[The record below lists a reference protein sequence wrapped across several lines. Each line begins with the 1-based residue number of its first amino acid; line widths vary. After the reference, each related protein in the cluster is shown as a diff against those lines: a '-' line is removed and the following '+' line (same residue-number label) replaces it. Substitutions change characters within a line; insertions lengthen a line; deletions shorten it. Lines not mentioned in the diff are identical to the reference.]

1 MLKKIVITIFIS
13 IFFSLN
19 VVLASPKEI
28 ICLLDT
34 SVSMKDNDP
43 NRLAPDCVSIIL
55 DIALSE
61 DEVGFVSYNDNV
73 QCVEPLGSDRNEILN
88 SINSV
93 TYEGYTNAGAGLE
106 KAISLFSNEEN
117 KERYVL
123 FITDGE
129 IMLPNDA
136 DTLNSISLYEKTL
149 QEAADKNI
157 KIITVAIGGK
167 QNAPDVN
174 VYGSSDKQKIYEA
187 NTANDL
193 LQVTRQILYDDL
205 GFQKISVG
213 TGTIKNNILDMD
225 LPINANLLGNV
236 KVLVTSDGLLNNV
249 AINYNA
255 KDGVLYKGKQYALLD
270 LINPQ
275 NNKLTL
281 NMDFNSSNHINV
293 DLLIE
298 MVANIKTNV
307 ELSSGKDIANV
318 KIIPVSKDDE
328 TLYLL
333 RDPYFENKNIR
344 IDIQGNSILSKVEN
358 GEICFTMP
366 ITEEQS
372 DNIEANVHYE
382 DLGINM
388 KAPKVLLQMPQRNN
402 YIFYIVSIIV
412 GIFFIVVILLWNKKS
427 RRPVDDIKTISPYEY
442 AGKLK
447 IYITKLKE
455 DIDIAPMEYN
465 IYRRFSREEISLAE
479 ILHQCGIELNFEGA
493 DKVIFSPG
501 AQKALIISN
510 KSNCTILK
518 NRELLL
524 KNYNALIYF
533 NERIFITFED
543 EFSEAILEYK
553 SVKPSERQ

>member
-149 QEAADKNI
+149 QEATNKNI

-174 VYGSSDKQKIYEA
+174 VYGSDKQKIYES

-193 LQVTRQILYDDL
+193 LQIIRQILYDDL
-205 GFQKISVG
+205 GFQKISVS
-213 TGTIKNNILDMD
+213 TGIIQNNSIDID
-225 LPINANLLGNV
+225 LPINANLLRNV
-236 KVLVTSDGLLNNV
+236 KVLITSNGLLNNV

-255 KDGVLYKGKQYALLD
+255 KDRILYKGKQYALLE

-275 NNKLTL
+275 NNKLAL
-281 NMDFNSSNHINV
+281 NMDFNSSNYINV

-298 MVANIKTNV
+298 MVANIKTNI
-307 ELSSGKDIANV
+307 ELSSKDTAAV

-366 ITEEQS
+366 ITEEQN

-465 IYRRFSREEISLAE
+465 LYRRFSREEISLAE
-479 ILHQCGIELNFEGA
+479 ILHQCGIELKLEGA
-493 DKVIFSPG
+493 DKIIFSPG
-501 AQKALIISN
+501 AQKALVLANNSD
-510 KSNCTILK
+510 CTILK
-518 NRELLL
+518 NRELLI
-524 KNYNALIYF
+524 KNYNTMIYY
-533 NERIFITFED
+533 NERFYITFED
-543 EFSEAILEYK
+543 EFSEAILEYR
-553 SVKPSERQ
+553 SIKPSERQ

>member
-129 IMLPNDA
+129 IMLPNDV
-136 DTLNSISLYEKTL
+136 DTLNSISLYEKAL
-149 QEAADKNI
+149 QEAADKDI

-174 VYGSSDKQKIYEA
+174 VYGSDRQKIYEA

-213 TGTIKNNILDMD
+213 TGAIQNNILNLD
-225 LPINANLLGNV
+225 LPINSNLLGDV

-255 KDGVLYKGKQYALLD
+255 KDGVLYKGKQYALLE

-275 NNKLTL
+275 NNKLAL
-281 NMDFNSSNHINV
+281 NMDFNSSNYINV

-298 MVANIKTNV
+298 MVANIKTNI
-307 ELSSGKDIANV
+307 ELSSKDTAAV

-366 ITEEQS
+366 ITEEQN

-465 IYRRFSREEISLAE
+465 LYRRFSREEISLAE
-479 ILHQCGIELNFEGA
+479 ILHQCGIELKLEGA
-493 DKVIFSPG
+493 DKIIFSPG

>member
-149 QEAADKNI
+149 QEATNKNI

-174 VYGSSDKQKIYEA
+174 VYGSDKQKIYES

-193 LQVTRQILYDDL
+193 LQIIRQILYDDL
-205 GFQKISVG
+205 GFQKISVS
-213 TGTIKNNILDMD
+213 TGIIQNNSIDID
-225 LPINANLLGNV
+225 LPINANLLRNV
-236 KVLVTSDGLLNNV
+236 KVLITSNGLLNNV

-255 KDGVLYKGKQYALLD
+255 KDRILYKGKQYALLE

-275 NNKLTL
+275 NNKLAL
-281 NMDFNSSNHINV
+281 NMDFNSSNYINV

-298 MVANIKTNV
+298 MVANIKTNI
-307 ELSSGKDIANV
+307 ELSSKDTAAV

-366 ITEEQS
+366 ITEEQN

-465 IYRRFSREEISLAE
+465 LYRRFSKEEISLAE

>member
-149 QEAADKNI
+149 QEATNKNI

-174 VYGSSDKQKIYEA
+174 VYGSDKQKIYES

-193 LQVTRQILYDDL
+193 LQIIRQILYDDL
-205 GFQKISVG
+205 GFQKISVN
-213 TGTIKNNILDMD
+213 TGIIQNNSIDID
-225 LPINANLLGNV
+225 LPINANLLRNV
-236 KVLVTSDGLLNNV
+236 KVLITSNGLLNNV

-255 KDGVLYKGKQYALLD
+255 KDRILYKGKQYALLE

-275 NNKLTL
+275 NNKLAL
-281 NMDFNSSNHINV
+281 NMDFNSSNYINV

-298 MVANIKTNV
+298 MVANIKTNI
-307 ELSSGKDIANV
+307 ELSSKDTAAV

-366 ITEEQS
+366 ITEEQN

-465 IYRRFSREEISLAE
+465 LYRRFSREEISLAE
-479 ILHQCGIELNFEGA
+479 ILHQCGIELKLEGA
-493 DKVIFSPG
+493 DKIIFSPG
-501 AQKALIISN
+501 AQKALVLANNSD
-510 KSNCTILK
+510 CTILK
-518 NRELLL
+518 NRELLI
-524 KNYNALIYF
+524 KNYNTMIYY
-533 NERIFITFED
+533 NERFYITFED
-543 EFSEAILEYK
+543 EFSEAILEYR
-553 SVKPSERQ
+553 SIKPSERQ

>member
-1 MLKKIVITIFIS
+1 MLRKIAIIIFIS
-13 IFFSLN
+13 FLFTLN
-19 VVLASPKEI
+19 IVFASSREI

-34 SVSMKDNDP
+34 SVSMNDNDF
-43 NRLAPDCVSIIL
+43 NKLAPDSINL
-55 DIALSE
+55 VLNVASNE
-61 DEVGFVSYNDNV
+61 DKVGFVSYNDIV
-73 QCVEPLGSDRNEILN
+73 QCVEPLESDRSKILN
-88 SINSV
+88 SINNV

-106 KAISLFSNEEN
+106 KAISLFSDEEN
-117 KERYVL
+117 KKKYVIL
-123 FITDGE
+123 ITDGE
-129 IMLPNDA
+129 IMLPNDV
-136 DTLNSISLYEKTL
+136 DTLNSISLYEKAL

-174 VYGSSDKQKIYEA
+174 VYGSDKQKIYES

-193 LQVTRQILYDDL
+193 LQIIRQILYDDL
-205 GFQKISVG
+205 GFQKISVS
-213 TGTIKNNILDMD
+213 TGIIQNNSIDID
-225 LPINANLLGNV
+225 LPINANLLRNV
-236 KVLVTSDGLLNNV
+236 KVLITSNGLLNNV

-255 KDGVLYKGKQYALLD
+255 KDRILYKGKQYALLE

-275 NNKLTL
+275 NNKLAL
-281 NMDFNSSNHINV
+281 NMDFNSSNYINV

-298 MVANIKTNV
+298 MVANIKTNI
-307 ELSSGKDIANV
+307 ELSSKDTAAV

-366 ITEEQS
+366 ITEEQN

-465 IYRRFSREEISLAE
+465 LYRRFSREEISLAE
-479 ILHQCGIELNFEGA
+479 ILHQCGIELKLEGA
-493 DKVIFSPG
+493 DKIIFSPG
-501 AQKALIISN
+501 AQKALVLANNSD
-510 KSNCTILK
+510 CTILK
-518 NRELLL
+518 NRELLI
-524 KNYNALIYF
+524 KNYNTMIYY
-533 NERIFITFED
+533 NERFYITFED
-543 EFSEAILEYK
+543 EFSEAILEYR
-553 SVKPSERQ
+553 SIKPSERQ

>member
-73 QCVEPLGSDRNEILN
+73 QYVEPLGSDRNEILN

-149 QEAADKNI
+149 QEATNKNI

-174 VYGSSDKQKIYEA
+174 VYGSDKQKIYES

-193 LQVTRQILYDDL
+193 LQIIRQILYDDL
-205 GFQKISVG
+205 GFQKISVS
-213 TGTIKNNILDMD
+213 TGIIQNNSIDID
-225 LPINANLLGNV
+225 LPINANLLRNV
-236 KVLVTSDGLLNNV
+236 KVLITSNGLLNNV

-255 KDGVLYKGKQYALLD
+255 KDRILYKGKQYALLE

-275 NNKLTL
+275 NNKLAL
-281 NMDFNSSNHINV
+281 NMDFNSSNYINV

-298 MVANIKTNV
+298 MVANIKTNI
-307 ELSSGKDIANV
+307 ELSSKDTAAV

-366 ITEEQS
+366 ITEEQN

-465 IYRRFSREEISLAE
+465 LYRRFSREEISLAE
-479 ILHQCGIELNFEGA
+479 ILHQCGIELKLEGA
-493 DKVIFSPG
+493 DKIIFSPG
-501 AQKALIISN
+501 AQKALVLANNSD
-510 KSNCTILK
+510 CTILK
-518 NRELLL
+518 NRELLI
-524 KNYNALIYF
+524 KNYNTMIYY
-533 NERIFITFED
+533 NERFYITFED
-543 EFSEAILEYK
+543 EFSEAILEYR
-553 SVKPSERQ
+553 SIKPSERQ

>member
-1 MLKKIVITIFIS
+1 MLRKIAIIIFIS
-13 IFFSLN
+13 FLFTLN
-19 VVLASPKEI
+19 IVFASSREI

-34 SVSMKDNDP
+34 SVSMNDNDF
-43 NRLAPDCVSIIL
+43 NKLAPDSINL
-55 DIALSE
+55 VLNVASNE
-61 DEVGFVSYNDNV
+61 DKVGFVSYNDIV
-73 QCVEPLGSDRNEILN
+73 QCVEPLESDRSKILN
-88 SINSV
+88 SINNV

-106 KAISLFSNEEN
+106 KAISLFSDEEN
-117 KERYVL
+117 KKKYVIL
-123 FITDGE
+123 ITDGE
-129 IMLPNDA
+129 IMLPNDV
-136 DTLNSISLYEKTL
+136 DTLNSISLYEKAL

-174 VYGSSDKQKIYEA
+174 VYGSDKQKIYEA

-205 GFQKISVG
+205 DFQKISVG
-213 TGTIKNNILDMD
+213 TGTIQNNILDVD
-225 LPINANLLGNV
+225 LPINSNLLGNV
-236 KVLVTSDGLLNNV
+236 KVLITSDGLLNNV

-255 KDGVLYKGKQYALLD
+255 KDRILYKGKQYALLE

-275 NNKLTL
+275 NNKLAL
-281 NMDFNSSNHINV
+281 NMDFNSSNYINV

-298 MVANIKTNV
+298 MVANIKTNI
-307 ELSSGKDIANV
+307 ELSSKDTAAV

-366 ITEEQS
+366 ITEEQN

-465 IYRRFSREEISLAE
+465 LYRRFSREEISLAE
-479 ILHQCGIELNFEGA
+479 ILHQCGIELKLEGA
-493 DKVIFSPG
+493 DKIIFSPG
-501 AQKALIISN
+501 AQKALVLANNSD
-510 KSNCTILK
+510 CTILK
-518 NRELLL
+518 NRELLI
-524 KNYNALIYF
+524 KNYNTMIYY
-533 NERIFITFED
+533 NERFYITFED
-543 EFSEAILEYK
+543 EFSEAILEYR
-553 SVKPSERQ
+553 SIKPSERQ

>member
-149 QEAADKNI
+149 QEATNKNI

-174 VYGSSDKQKIYEA
+174 VYGSDKQKIYES

-193 LQVTRQILYDDL
+193 LQIIRQILYDDL
-205 GFQKISVG
+205 GFQKISVS
-213 TGTIKNNILDMD
+213 TGIIQNNSIDID
-225 LPINANLLGNV
+225 LPINANLLRNV
-236 KVLVTSDGLLNNV
+236 KVLITSNGLLNNV

-255 KDGVLYKGKQYALLD
+255 KDRILYKGKQYALLE

-275 NNKLTL
+275 NNKLAL
-281 NMDFNSSNHINV
+281 NMDFNSSNYINV

-298 MVANIKTNV
+298 MVANIKTNI
-307 ELSSGKDIANV
+307 ELSSKDTAAV

-366 ITEEQS
+366 VTEEQN

-465 IYRRFSREEISLAE
+465 LYRRFSREEISLAE
-479 ILHQCGIELNFEGA
+479 ILHQCGIELKLEGA
-493 DKVIFSPG
+493 DKIIFSPG
-501 AQKALIISN
+501 AQKALVLANNSD
-510 KSNCTILK
+510 CTILK
-518 NRELLL
+518 NRELLI
-524 KNYNALIYF
+524 KNYNTMIYY
-533 NERIFITFED
+533 NERFYITFED
-543 EFSEAILEYK
+543 EFSEAILEYR
-553 SVKPSERQ
+553 SIKPSERQ

>member
-447 IYITKLKE
+447 IYVTKLKE

-465 IYRRFSREEISLAE
+465 LYRRFSKEEISLAE

>member
-129 IMLPNDA
+129 IMLPNDV

-149 QEAADKNI
+149 QEATNKNI

-174 VYGSSDKQKIYEA
+174 VYGSDKQKIYEA

-205 GFQKISVG
+205 DFQKISVG
-213 TGTIKNNILDMD
+213 TGTIQNNILDVD
-225 LPINANLLGNV
+225 LPINSNLLGNV
-236 KVLVTSDGLLNNV
+236 KVLITSDGLLNNV

-255 KDGVLYKGKQYALLD
+255 KDGVLYKGRQYALLD

-293 DLLIE
+293 DLLVE

-307 ELSSGKDIANV
+307 ELLSGKDIAV
-318 KIIPVSKDDE
+318 KIIPVSKEDE
-328 TLYLL
+328 TVYLL
-333 RDPYFENKNIR
+333 KDPYFENKNVR
-344 IDIQGNSILSKVEN
+344 IDIQGNSILGKVEN

-366 ITEEQS
+366 ITEEQN

-465 IYRRFSREEISLAE
+465 LYRRFSREEISLAE
-479 ILHQCGIELNFEGA
+479 ILHQCGIELKLEGA
-493 DKVIFSPG
+493 DKIIFSPG
-501 AQKALIISN
+501 AQKALVLANNSD
-510 KSNCTILK
+510 CTILK
-518 NRELLL
+518 NRELLI
-524 KNYNALIYF
+524 KNYNTMIYY
-533 NERIFITFED
+533 NERFYITFED
-543 EFSEAILEYK
+543 EFSEAILEYR
-553 SVKPSERQ
+553 SIKPSERQ

>member
-43 NRLAPDCVSIIL
+43 KRLAPDCVSIIL

-149 QEAADKNI
+149 QEATNKNI

-174 VYGSSDKQKIYEA
+174 VYGSDKQKIYES

-193 LQVTRQILYDDL
+193 LQIIRQILYDDL
-205 GFQKISVG
+205 GFQKISVS
-213 TGTIKNNILDMD
+213 TGIIQNNSIDID
-225 LPINANLLGNV
+225 LPINANLLRNV
-236 KVLVTSDGLLNNV
+236 KVLITSNGLLNNV

-255 KDGVLYKGKQYALLD
+255 KDRILYKGKQYALLE

-275 NNKLTL
+275 NNKLAL
-281 NMDFNSSNHINV
+281 NMDFNSSNYINV

-298 MVANIKTNV
+298 MVANIKTNI
-307 ELSSGKDIANV
+307 ELSSKDTAAV

-366 ITEEQS
+366 ITEEQN

-465 IYRRFSREEISLAE
+465 LYRRFSREEISLAE
-479 ILHQCGIELNFEGA
+479 ILHQCGIELKLEGA
-493 DKVIFSPG
+493 DKIIFSPG
-501 AQKALIISN
+501 AQKALVLANNSD
-510 KSNCTILK
+510 CTILK
-518 NRELLL
+518 NRELLI
-524 KNYNALIYF
+524 KNYNTMIYY
-533 NERIFITFED
+533 NERFYITFED
-543 EFSEAILEYK
+543 EFSEAILEYR
-553 SVKPSERQ
+553 SIKPSERQ

>member
-1 MLKKIVITIFIS
+1 MLYEIFITIFIS

-149 QEAADKNI
+149 QEATNKNI

-174 VYGSSDKQKIYEA
+174 VYGSDKQKIYES

-193 LQVTRQILYDDL
+193 LQIIRQILYDDL
-205 GFQKISVG
+205 GFQKISVS
-213 TGTIKNNILDMD
+213 TGIIQNNSIDID
-225 LPINANLLGNV
+225 LPINANLLRNV
-236 KVLVTSDGLLNNV
+236 KVLITSNGLLNNV

-255 KDGVLYKGKQYALLD
+255 KDRILYKGKQYALLE

-275 NNKLTL
+275 NNKLAL
-281 NMDFNSSNHINV
+281 NMDFNSSNYINV

-298 MVANIKTNV
+298 MVANIKTNI
-307 ELSSGKDIANV
+307 ELSSKDTAAV

-366 ITEEQS
+366 ITEEQN

-465 IYRRFSREEISLAE
+465 LYRRFSREEISLAE
-479 ILHQCGIELNFEGA
+479 ILHQCGIELKLEGA
-493 DKVIFSPG
+493 DKIIFSPG
-501 AQKALIISN
+501 AQKALVLANNSD
-510 KSNCTILK
+510 CTILK
-518 NRELLL
+518 NRELLI
-524 KNYNALIYF
+524 KNYNTMIYY
-533 NERIFITFED
+533 NERFYITFED
-543 EFSEAILEYK
+543 EFSEAILEYR
-553 SVKPSERQ
+553 SIKPSERQ

>member
-149 QEAADKNI
+149 QEATNKNI

-174 VYGSSDKQKIYEA
+174 VYGSDKQKIYES

-193 LQVTRQILYDDL
+193 LQIIRQILYDDL
-205 GFQKISVG
+205 GFQKISVS
-213 TGTIKNNILDMD
+213 TGIIQNNSIDID
-225 LPINANLLGNV
+225 LPINANLLRNV
-236 KVLVTSDGLLNNV
+236 KVLITSNGLLNNV

-255 KDGVLYKGKQYALLD
+255 KDRILYKGKQYALLE

-275 NNKLTL
+275 NNKLAL
-281 NMDFNSSNHINV
+281 NMDFNSSNYINV

-298 MVANIKTNV
+298 MVANIKTNI
-307 ELSSGKDIANV
+307 ELSSKDTAAV

-366 ITEEQS
+366 ITEEQN

-402 YIFYIVSIIV
+402 YIFYTVSIIV

-465 IYRRFSREEISLAE
+465 LYRRFSREEISLAE
-479 ILHQCGIELNFEGA
+479 ILHQCGIELKLEGA
-493 DKVIFSPG
+493 DKIIFSPG
-501 AQKALIISN
+501 AQKALVLANNSD
-510 KSNCTILK
+510 CTILK
-518 NRELLL
+518 NRELLI
-524 KNYNALIYF
+524 KNYNTMIYY
-533 NERIFITFED
+533 NERFYITFED
-543 EFSEAILEYK
+543 EFSEAILEYR
-553 SVKPSERQ
+553 SIKPSERQ

>member
-149 QEAADKNI
+149 QEATNKNI

-167 QNAPDVN
+167 QNALDVN
-174 VYGSSDKQKIYEA
+174 VYGSDKQKIYES

-193 LQVTRQILYDDL
+193 LQIIRQILYDDL
-205 GFQKISVG
+205 GFQKISVS
-213 TGTIKNNILDMD
+213 TGIIQNNSIDID
-225 LPINANLLGNV
+225 LPINANLLRNV
-236 KVLVTSDGLLNNV
+236 KVLITSNGLLNNV

-255 KDGVLYKGKQYALLD
+255 KDRILYKGKQYALLE

-275 NNKLTL
+275 NNKLAL
-281 NMDFNSSNHINV
+281 NMDFNSSNYINV

-298 MVANIKTNV
+298 MVANIKTNI
-307 ELSSGKDIANV
+307 ELSSKDTAAV

-366 ITEEQS
+366 ITEEQN

-465 IYRRFSREEISLAE
+465 LYRRFSREEISLAE
-479 ILHQCGIELNFEGA
+479 ILHQCGIELKLEGA
-493 DKVIFSPG
+493 DKIIFSPG
-501 AQKALIISN
+501 AQKALVLANNSD
-510 KSNCTILK
+510 CTILK
-518 NRELLL
+518 NRELLI
-524 KNYNALIYF
+524 KNYNTMIYY
-533 NERIFITFED
+533 NERFYITFED
-543 EFSEAILEYK
+543 EFSEAILEYR
-553 SVKPSERQ
+553 SIKPSERQ

>member
-149 QEAADKNI
+149 QEATNKNI

-174 VYGSSDKQKIYEA
+174 VYGSDKQKIYES

-193 LQVTRQILYDDL
+193 LQIIRQILYDDL
-205 GFQKISVG
+205 GFQKISVS
-213 TGTIKNNILDMD
+213 TGIIQNNSIDID
-225 LPINANLLGNV
+225 LPINANLLRNV
-236 KVLVTSDGLLNNV
+236 KVLITSNGLLNNV

-255 KDGVLYKGKQYALLD
+255 KDRILYKGKQYALLE

-275 NNKLTL
+275 NNKLAL
-281 NMDFNSSNHINV
+281 NMDFNSSNYINV

-298 MVANIKTNV
+298 MVANIKTNI
-307 ELSSGKDIANV
+307 ELSSKDTAAV

-366 ITEEQS
+366 ITEEQN

-388 KAPKVLLQMPQRNN
+388 KAPKVLLQMLQRNN

-465 IYRRFSREEISLAE
+465 LYRRFSREEISLAE
-479 ILHQCGIELNFEGA
+479 ILHQCGIELKLEGA
-493 DKVIFSPG
+493 DKIIFSPG
-501 AQKALIISN
+501 AQKALVLANNSD
-510 KSNCTILK
+510 CTILK
-518 NRELLL
+518 NRELLI
-524 KNYNALIYF
+524 KNYNTMIYY
-533 NERIFITFED
+533 NERFYITFED
-543 EFSEAILEYK
+543 EFSEAILEYR
-553 SVKPSERQ
+553 SIKPSERQ

>member
-1 MLKKIVITIFIS
+1 MLRKIAIIIFIS
-13 IFFSLN
+13 FLFSLN
-19 VVLASPKEI
+19 IVFASSREI

-34 SVSMKDNDP
+34 SVSMNDNDF
-43 NRLAPDCVSIIL
+43 NKLAPDSINLIL
-55 DIALSE
+55 DAASNE
-61 DEVGFVSYNDNV
+61 DKVGFVSYNDIV
-73 QCVEPLGSDRNEILN
+73 QCVEPLESDRSKILN
-88 SINSV
+88 SINNV

-106 KAISLFSNEEN
+106 KAISLFSDEEN
-117 KERYVL
+117 KKRYVIL
-123 FITDGE
+123 ITDGE
-129 IMLPNDA
+129 IMLPNDV
-136 DTLNSISLYEKTL
+136 DTLNSISLYEKAL
-149 QEAADKNI
+149 QEAADKDI

-174 VYGSSDKQKIYEA
+174 VYGSDRQKIYEA

-205 GFQKISVG
+205 GFQKISVS
-213 TGTIKNNILDMD
+213 TGIIQNNSIDID
-225 LPINANLLGNV
+225 LPINANLLRNV
-236 KVLVTSDGLLNNV
+236 KVLITSNGLLNNV

-255 KDGVLYKGKQYALLD
+255 KDRILYKGKQYALLE

-275 NNKLTL
+275 NNKLAL
-281 NMDFNSSNHINV
+281 NMDFNSSNYINV

-298 MVANIKTNV
+298 MVANIKTNI
-307 ELSSGKDIANV
+307 ELSSKDTAAV

-366 ITEEQS
+366 ITEEQN

-465 IYRRFSREEISLAE
+465 LYRRFSREEISLAE
-479 ILHQCGIELNFEGA
+479 ILHQCGIELKLEGA
-493 DKVIFSPG
+493 DKIIFSPG
-501 AQKALIISN
+501 AQKALVLANNSD
-510 KSNCTILK
+510 CTILK
-518 NRELLL
+518 NRELLI
-524 KNYNALIYF
+524 KNYNTMIYY
-533 NERIFITFED
+533 NERFYITFED
-543 EFSEAILEYK
+543 EFSEAILEYR
-553 SVKPSERQ
+553 SIKPSERQ

>member
-1 MLKKIVITIFIS
+1 MLRKIAIIIFIS
-13 IFFSLN
+13 FLFTLN
-19 VVLASPKEI
+19 IVFASSREI
-28 ICLLDT
+28 ICLLDS
-34 SVSMKDNDP
+34 SVSMNDNDF
-43 NRLAPDCVSIIL
+43 NKLAPDSINLIL
-55 DIALSE
+55 NTASNE
-61 DEVGFVSYNDNV
+61 DKVGFVSYNDIV
-73 QCVEPLGSDRNEILN
+73 QCVEPLESNRSKILN
-88 SINSV
+88 SINNV

-106 KAISLFSNEEN
+106 KAISLFSDEEN
-117 KERYVL
+117 KKRYVIL
-123 FITDGE
+123 ITDGE
-129 IMLPNDA
+129 IMLPDDV
-136 DTLNSISLYEKTL
+136 DTLNSISLYEKAL

-174 VYGSSDKQKIYEA
+174 VYGSDRQKIYEA

-213 TGTIKNNILDMD
+213 TGAIQNNILNLD
-225 LPINANLLGNV
+225 LPINSNLLGDV

-307 ELSSGKDIANV
+307 ELSSGKDIAV
-318 KIIPVSKDDE
+318 KIIPVSKEDE
-328 TLYLL
+328 TVYLL
-333 RDPYFENKNIR
+333 KDPYFENKNVR
-344 IDIQGNSILSKVEN
+344 IDIQGNSILGKVEN

-366 ITEEQS
+366 ITEEQN
-372 DNIEANVHYE
+372 DNIEASVHYE

-388 KAPKVLLQMPQRNN
+388 KAPTKVLLQIPQRNN
-402 YIFYIVSIIV
+402 YIIYIVGV
-412 GIFFIVVILLWNKKS
+412 IVVIVIIVAILLWKKQNKQ
-427 RRPVDDIKTISPYEY
+427 PVVVKTISPYEY

-447 IYITKLKE
+447 IYVTKLKE

-465 IYRRFSREEISLAE
+465 LYRRFSKEEISLAE

>member
-149 QEAADKNI
+149 QEATNKNI

-174 VYGSSDKQKIYEA
+174 VYGSDKQKIYES

-193 LQVTRQILYDDL
+193 LQIIRQILYDDL
-205 GFQKISVG
+205 GFQKISVS
-213 TGTIKNNILDMD
+213 TGIIQNNSIDID
-225 LPINANLLGNV
+225 LPINANLLRNV
-236 KVLVTSDGLLNNV
+236 KVLITSNGLLNNV

-255 KDGVLYKGKQYALLD
+255 KDRILYKGKQYALLE

-275 NNKLTL
+275 NNKLAL
-281 NMDFNSSNHINV
+281 NMDFNSSNYINV

-298 MVANIKTNV
+298 MVANIKTNI
-307 ELSSGKDIANV
+307 ELSSKDTAAV

-366 ITEEQS
+366 ITEEQN

-465 IYRRFSREEISLAE
+465 LYRRFSREEISLAE
-479 ILHQCGIELNFEGA
+479 ILHQCGIELKLEGA
-493 DKVIFSPG
+493 DKIIFSPG

>member
-149 QEAADKNI
+149 QEATNKNI

-465 IYRRFSREEISLAE
+465 LYRRFSREEISLAE
-479 ILHQCGIELNFEGA
+479 ILHQCGIELKLEGA
-493 DKVIFSPG
+493 DKIIFSPG
-501 AQKALIISN
+501 AQKALVLANNSD
-510 KSNCTILK
+510 CTILK
-518 NRELLL
+518 NRELLI
-524 KNYNALIYF
+524 KNYNTMIYY
-533 NERIFITFED
+533 NERFYITFED
-543 EFSEAILEYK
+543 EFSEAILEYR
-553 SVKPSERQ
+553 SIKPSERQ

>member
-1 MLKKIVITIFIS
+1 MLRKIAIIIFIS
-13 IFFSLN
+13 FLFTLN
-19 VVLASPKEI
+19 IVFASSREI
-28 ICLLDT
+28 ICLLDS
-34 SVSMKDNDP
+34 SVSMNDNDF
-43 NRLAPDCVSIIL
+43 NKLAPDSINLIL
-55 DIALSE
+55 NTASNE
-61 DEVGFVSYNDNV
+61 DKVGFVSYNDIV
-73 QCVEPLGSDRNEILN
+73 QCVEPLESNRNEILN

-149 QEAADKNI
+149 QEATNKNI

-174 VYGSSDKQKIYEA
+174 VYGSDKQKIYES

-193 LQVTRQILYDDL
+193 LQIIRQILYDDL
-205 GFQKISVG
+205 GFQKISVS
-213 TGTIKNNILDMD
+213 TGIIQNNSIDID
-225 LPINANLLGNV
+225 LPINANLLRNV
-236 KVLVTSDGLLNNV
+236 KVLITSNGLLNNV

-255 KDGVLYKGKQYALLD
+255 KDRILYKGKQYALLE

-275 NNKLTL
+275 NNKLAL
-281 NMDFNSSNHINV
+281 NMDFNSSNYINV

-298 MVANIKTNV
+298 MVANIKTNI
-307 ELSSGKDIANV
+307 ELSSKDTAAV

-366 ITEEQS
+366 ITEEQN

-465 IYRRFSREEISLAE
+465 LYRRFSREEISLAE
-479 ILHQCGIELNFEGA
+479 ILHQCGIELKLEGA
-493 DKVIFSPG
+493 DKIIFSPG
-501 AQKALIISN
+501 AQKALVLANNSD
-510 KSNCTILK
+510 CTILK
-518 NRELLL
+518 NRELLI
-524 KNYNALIYF
+524 KNYNTMIYY
-533 NERIFITFED
+533 NERFYITFED
-543 EFSEAILEYK
+543 EFSEAILEYR
-553 SVKPSERQ
+553 SIKPSERQ

>member
-1 MLKKIVITIFIS
+1 MLRKIAIIIFIS
-13 IFFSLN
+13 FLFTLN
-19 VVLASPKEI
+19 IVFASSREI

-34 SVSMKDNDP
+34 SVSMNDNDF
-43 NRLAPDCVSIIL
+43 NKLAPDSINL
-55 DIALSE
+55 VLNVASNE
-61 DEVGFVSYNDNV
+61 DKVGFVSYNDIV
-73 QCVEPLGSDRNEILN
+73 QCVEPLESDRSKILN
-88 SINSV
+88 SINNV

-106 KAISLFSNEEN
+106 KAISLFSDEEN
-117 KERYVL
+117 KKKYVIL
-123 FITDGE
+123 ITDGE
-129 IMLPNDA
+129 IMLPNDV
-136 DTLNSISLYEKTL
+136 DTLNSISLYEKAL

-174 VYGSSDKQKIYEA
+174 VYGSDKQKIYEA

-205 GFQKISVG
+205 DFQKISVG
-213 TGTIKNNILDMD
+213 TGTIQNNILDVD
-225 LPINANLLGNV
+225 LPINSNLLGNV
-236 KVLVTSDGLLNNV
+236 KVLITSDGLLNNV

-255 KDGVLYKGKQYALLD
+255 KDGVLYKGRQYALLD

-293 DLLIE
+293 DLLVE

-307 ELSSGKDIANV
+307 ELLSGKDIAV
-318 KIIPVSKDDE
+318 KIIPVSKEDE

-333 RDPYFENKNIR
+333 KDPYFENKNVR
-344 IDIQGNSILSKVEN
+344 IDIQGNSILGKVEN

-366 ITEEQS
+366 ITEEQN

-388 KAPKVLLQMPQRNN
+388 KAPKVLLQIPQRNN
-402 YIFYIVSIIV
+402 YIIYIVGVIV
-412 GIFFIVVILLWNKKS
+412 GIVIIVVILLWKKQNKQ
-427 RRPVDDIKTISPYEY
+427 PVVVKTISPYEY

-447 IYITKLKE
+447 IYVTKLKE

-465 IYRRFSREEISLAE
+465 LYRRFSREEISLAE
-479 ILHQCGIELNFEGA
+479 ILHQCGIELKLEGA
-493 DKVIFSPG
+493 DKIIFSPG
-501 AQKALIISN
+501 AQKALVLANNSD
-510 KSNCTILK
+510 CTILK
-518 NRELLL
+518 NRELLI
-524 KNYNALIYF
+524 KNYNTMIYY
-533 NERIFITFED
+533 NERFYITFED
-543 EFSEAILEYK
+543 EFSEAILEYR
-553 SVKPSERQ
+553 SIKPSERQ

>member
-149 QEAADKNI
+149 QEATNKNI

-174 VYGSSDKQKIYEA
+174 VYGSDKQKIYES

-193 LQVTRQILYDDL
+193 LQIIRQILYDDL
-205 GFQKISVG
+205 GFQKISVS
-213 TGTIKNNILDMD
+213 TGIIQNNSIDID
-225 LPINANLLGNV
+225 LPINANLLRNV
-236 KVLVTSDGLLNNV
+236 KVLITSNGLLNNV

-255 KDGVLYKGKQYALLD
+255 KDRILYKGKQYALLE

-275 NNKLTL
+275 NNKLAL
-281 NMDFNSSNHINV
+281 NMDFNSSNYINV

-298 MVANIKTNV
+298 MVANIKTNI
-307 ELSSGKDIANV
+307 ELSSKDTAAV

-344 IDIQGNSILSKVEN
+344 IDIQENSILSKVEN

-366 ITEEQS
+366 ITEEQN

-465 IYRRFSREEISLAE
+465 LYRRFSREEISLAE
-479 ILHQCGIELNFEGA
+479 ILHQCGIELKLEGA
-493 DKVIFSPG
+493 DKIIFSPG
-501 AQKALIISN
+501 AQKALVLANNSD
-510 KSNCTILK
+510 CTILK
-518 NRELLL
+518 NRELLI
-524 KNYNALIYF
+524 KNYNTMIYY
-533 NERIFITFED
+533 NERFYITFED
-543 EFSEAILEYK
+543 EFSEAILEYR
-553 SVKPSERQ
+553 SIKPSERQ

>member
-149 QEAADKNI
+149 QEATNKNI

-174 VYGSSDKQKIYEA
+174 VYGSDKQKIYES

-193 LQVTRQILYDDL
+193 LQIIRQILYDDL
-205 GFQKISVG
+205 GFQKISVS
-213 TGTIKNNILDMD
+213 TGIIQNNSIDID
-225 LPINANLLGNV
+225 LPINANLLRNV
-236 KVLVTSDGLLNNV
+236 KVLITSNGLLNNV

-255 KDGVLYKGKQYALLD
+255 KDRILYKGKQYALLE

-275 NNKLTL
+275 NNKLAL
-281 NMDFNSSNHINV
+281 NMDFNSSNYINV

-298 MVANIKTNV
+298 MVANIKTNI
-307 ELSSGKDIANV
+307 ELSSKDTADV

-366 ITEEQS
+366 ITEEQN

-465 IYRRFSREEISLAE
+465 LYRRFSREEISLAE
-479 ILHQCGIELNFEGA
+479 ILHQCGIELKLEGA
-493 DKVIFSPG
+493 DKIIFSPG
-501 AQKALIISN
+501 AQKALVLANNSD
-510 KSNCTILK
+510 CTILK
-518 NRELLL
+518 NRELLI
-524 KNYNALIYF
+524 KNYNTMIYY
-533 NERIFITFED
+533 NERFYITFED
-543 EFSEAILEYK
+543 EFSEAILEYR
-553 SVKPSERQ
+553 SIKPSERQ

>member
-149 QEAADKNI
+149 QEATNKNI

-174 VYGSSDKQKIYEA
+174 VYGSDKQKIYES

-193 LQVTRQILYDDL
+193 LQIIRQILYDDL
-205 GFQKISVG
+205 GFQKISVS
-213 TGTIKNNILDMD
+213 TGIIQNNSIDID
-225 LPINANLLGNV
+225 LPINANLLRNV
-236 KVLVTSDGLLNNV
+236 KVLITSNGLLNNV

-255 KDGVLYKGKQYALLD
+255 KDRILYKGKQYALLE

-275 NNKLTL
+275 NNKLAL
-281 NMDFNSSNHINV
+281 NMDFNSSNYINV

-298 MVANIKTNV
+298 MVANIKTNI
-307 ELSSGKDIANV
+307 ELSSKDTAAV

-366 ITEEQS
+366 ITEEQN

-465 IYRRFSREEISLAE
+465 LYRRFSREEISLAE

>member
-1 MLKKIVITIFIS
+1 MLRKIAIIIFIS
-13 IFFSLN
+13 FLFTLN
-19 VVLASPKEI
+19 IVFASSREI
-28 ICLLDT
+28 ICLLDS
-34 SVSMKDNDP
+34 SVSMNDNDF
-43 NRLAPDCVSIIL
+43 NKLAPDSINLIL
-55 DIALSE
+55 NTASNE
-61 DEVGFVSYNDNV
+61 DKVGFVSYNDIV
-73 QCVEPLGSDRNEILN
+73 QCVEPLESNRSKILN
-88 SINSV
+88 SINNV

-149 QEAADKNI
+149 QEATNKNI

-174 VYGSSDKQKIYEA
+174 VYGSDKQKIYES

-193 LQVTRQILYDDL
+193 LQIIRQILYDDL
-205 GFQKISVG
+205 GFQKISVS
-213 TGTIKNNILDMD
+213 TGIIQNNSIDID
-225 LPINANLLGNV
+225 LPINANLLRNV
-236 KVLVTSDGLLNNV
+236 KVLITSNGLLNNV

-255 KDGVLYKGKQYALLD
+255 KDRILYKGKQYALLE

-275 NNKLTL
+275 NNKLAL
-281 NMDFNSSNHINV
+281 NMDFNSSNYINV

-298 MVANIKTNV
+298 MVANIKTNI
-307 ELSSGKDIANV
+307 ELSSKDTAAV

-366 ITEEQS
+366 ITEEQN

-465 IYRRFSREEISLAE
+465 LYRRFSREEISLAE
-479 ILHQCGIELNFEGA
+479 ILHQCGIELKLEGA
-493 DKVIFSPG
+493 DKIIFSPG
-501 AQKALIISN
+501 AQKALVLANNSD
-510 KSNCTILK
+510 CTILK
-518 NRELLL
+518 NRELLI
-524 KNYNALIYF
+524 KNYNTMIYY
-533 NERIFITFED
+533 NERFYITFED
-543 EFSEAILEYK
+543 EFSEAILEYR
-553 SVKPSERQ
+553 SIKPSERQ

>member
-1 MLKKIVITIFIS
+1 MLRKIAIIIFIS
-13 IFFSLN
+13 FLFTLN
-19 VVLASPKEI
+19 IVFASSREI

-34 SVSMKDNDP
+34 SVSMNDNDF
-43 NRLAPDCVSIIL
+43 NKLAPDSINL
-55 DIALSE
+55 VLNVASNE
-61 DEVGFVSYNDNV
+61 DKVGFVSYNDIV
-73 QCVEPLGSDRNEILN
+73 QCVEPLESDRSKILN
-88 SINSV
+88 SINNV

-106 KAISLFSNEEN
+106 KAISLFSDEEN
-117 KERYVL
+117 KKKYVIL
-123 FITDGE
+123 ITDGE
-129 IMLPNDA
+129 IMLPNDI
-136 DTLNSISLYEKTL
+136 DTLNSISLYEKAL

-174 VYGSSDKQKIYEA
+174 VYGSDKQKIYEA

-213 TGTIKNNILDMD
+213 TGTIQNNILDID
-225 LPINANLLGNV
+225 LPINSNLLGDV
-236 KVLVTSDGLLNNV
+236 KVLITSDGLLNNV

-255 KDGVLYKGKQYALLD
+255 KDGVLYKGRQYALLD

-281 NMDFNSSNHINV
+281 NMDFNSSNYINV

-298 MVANIKTNV
+298 MVANIKTNI
-307 ELSSGKDIANV
+307 ELSSKDTAAV

-366 ITEEQS
+366 ITEEQN

-412 GIFFIVVILLWNKKS
+412 GIVIIVVILLWKKQNKQ
-427 RRPVDDIKTISPYEY
+427 PVVVKTISPYEY

-447 IYITKLKE
+447 IYVTKLKE

-465 IYRRFSREEISLAE
+465 LYRRFSKEEISLAE

>member
-149 QEAADKNI
+149 QEATNKNI

-174 VYGSSDKQKIYEA
+174 VYGSDKQKIYES

-193 LQVTRQILYDDL
+193 LQIIRQILYDDL
-205 GFQKISVG
+205 GFQKISVS
-213 TGTIKNNILDMD
+213 TGIIQNNSIDID
-225 LPINANLLGNV
+225 LPINANLLRNV
-236 KVLVTSDGLLNNV
+236 KVLITSNGLLNNV

-255 KDGVLYKGKQYALLD
+255 KDRILYKGKQYALLE

-275 NNKLTL
+275 NNKLAL
-281 NMDFNSSNHINV
+281 NMDFNSSNYINV

-298 MVANIKTNV
+298 MEANIKTNI
-307 ELSSGKDIANV
+307 ELSSKDTAAV

-366 ITEEQS
+366 ITEEQN

-465 IYRRFSREEISLAE
+465 LYRRFSREEISLAE
-479 ILHQCGIELNFEGA
+479 ILHQCGIELKLEGA
-493 DKVIFSPG
+493 DKIIFSPG
-501 AQKALIISN
+501 AQKALVLANNSD
-510 KSNCTILK
+510 CTILK
-518 NRELLL
+518 NRELLI
-524 KNYNALIYF
+524 KNYNTMIYY
-533 NERIFITFED
+533 NERFYITFED
-543 EFSEAILEYK
+543 EFSEAILEYR
-553 SVKPSERQ
+553 SIKPSERQ

>member
-1 MLKKIVITIFIS
+1 MLRKIAIIIFIS
-13 IFFSLN
+13 FLFTLN
-19 VVLASPKEI
+19 IVFASSREI
-28 ICLLDT
+28 ICLLDS
-34 SVSMKDNDP
+34 SVSMNDNDF
-43 NRLAPDCVSIIL
+43 NKLAPDSINLIL
-55 DIALSE
+55 NTASNE
-61 DEVGFVSYNDNV
+61 DKVGFVSYNDIV
-73 QCVEPLGSDRNEILN
+73 QCVEPLESNRSKILN
-88 SINSV
+88 SINNV

-106 KAISLFSNEEN
+106 KAISLFSDEEN
-117 KERYVL
+117 KKRYVIL
-123 FITDGE
+123 ITDGE

-149 QEAADKNI
+149 QEATNKNI

-174 VYGSSDKQKIYEA
+174 VYGSDKQKIYES

-193 LQVTRQILYDDL
+193 LQIIRQILYDDL
-205 GFQKISVG
+205 GFQKISVS
-213 TGTIKNNILDMD
+213 TGIIQNNSIDID
-225 LPINANLLGNV
+225 LPINANLLRNV
-236 KVLVTSDGLLNNV
+236 KVLITSNGLLNNV

-255 KDGVLYKGKQYALLD
+255 KDRILYKGKQYALLE

-275 NNKLTL
+275 NNKLAL
-281 NMDFNSSNHINV
+281 NMDFNSSNYINV

-298 MVANIKTNV
+298 MVANIKTNI
-307 ELSSGKDIANV
+307 ELSSKDTAAV

-366 ITEEQS
+366 ITEEQN

-465 IYRRFSREEISLAE
+465 LYRRFSREEISLAE
-479 ILHQCGIELNFEGA
+479 ILHQCGIELKLEGA
-493 DKVIFSPG
+493 DKIIFSPG
-501 AQKALIISN
+501 AQKALVLANNSD
-510 KSNCTILK
+510 CTILK
-518 NRELLL
+518 NRELLI
-524 KNYNALIYF
+524 KNYNTMIYY
-533 NERIFITFED
+533 NERFYITFED
-543 EFSEAILEYK
+543 EFSEAILEYR
-553 SVKPSERQ
+553 SIKPSERQ

>member
-43 NRLAPDCVSIIL
+43 NRLAPDCVNIIL

-149 QEAADKNI
+149 QEATNKNI

-174 VYGSSDKQKIYEA
+174 VYGSDKQKIYES

-193 LQVTRQILYDDL
+193 LQIIRQILYDDL
-205 GFQKISVG
+205 GFQKISVS
-213 TGTIKNNILDMD
+213 TGIIQNNSIDID
-225 LPINANLLGNV
+225 LPINANLLRNV
-236 KVLVTSDGLLNNV
+236 KVLITSNGLLNNV

-255 KDGVLYKGKQYALLD
+255 KDRILYKGKQYALLE

-275 NNKLTL
+275 NNKLAL
-281 NMDFNSSNHINV
+281 NMDFNSSNYINV

-298 MVANIKTNV
+298 MVANIKTNI
-307 ELSSGKDIANV
+307 ELSSKDTAAV

-366 ITEEQS
+366 ITEEQN

-465 IYRRFSREEISLAE
+465 LYRRFSREEISLAE
-479 ILHQCGIELNFEGA
+479 ILHQCGIELKLEGA
-493 DKVIFSPG
+493 DKIIFSPG
-501 AQKALIISN
+501 AQKALVLANNSD
-510 KSNCTILK
+510 CTILK
-518 NRELLL
+518 NRELLI
-524 KNYNALIYF
+524 KNYNTMIYY
-533 NERIFITFED
+533 NERFYITFED
-543 EFSEAILEYK
+543 EFSEAILEYR
-553 SVKPSERQ
+553 SIKPSERQ

>member
-149 QEAADKNI
+149 QEATNKNI

-174 VYGSSDKQKIYEA
+174 VYGSDKQKIYES

-193 LQVTRQILYDDL
+193 LQIIRQILYDDV
-205 GFQKISVG
+205 GFQKISVS
-213 TGTIKNNILDMD
+213 TGIIQNNSIDID
-225 LPINANLLGNV
+225 LPINANLLRNV
-236 KVLVTSDGLLNNV
+236 KVLITSNGLLNNV

-255 KDGVLYKGKQYALLD
+255 KDRILYKGKQYALLE

-275 NNKLTL
+275 NNKLAL
-281 NMDFNSSNHINV
+281 NMDFNSSNYINV

-298 MVANIKTNV
+298 MVANIKTNI
-307 ELSSGKDIANV
+307 ELSSKDTAAV

-366 ITEEQS
+366 ITEEQN

-465 IYRRFSREEISLAE
+465 LYRRFSREEISLAE
-479 ILHQCGIELNFEGA
+479 ILHQCGIELKLEGA
-493 DKVIFSPG
+493 DKIIFSPG
-501 AQKALIISN
+501 AQKALVLANNSD
-510 KSNCTILK
+510 CTILK
-518 NRELLL
+518 NRELLI
-524 KNYNALIYF
+524 KNYNTMIYY
-533 NERIFITFED
+533 NERFYITFED
-543 EFSEAILEYK
+543 EFSEAILEYR
-553 SVKPSERQ
+553 SIKPSERQ

>member
-149 QEAADKNI
+149 QEATNKNI

-174 VYGSSDKQKIYEA
+174 VYGSDKQKIYES

-193 LQVTRQILYDDL
+193 LQIIRQILYDDL
-205 GFQKISVG
+205 GFQKISVS
-213 TGTIKNNILDMD
+213 TGIIQNNSIDID
-225 LPINANLLGNV
+225 LPINANLLRNV
-236 KVLVTSDGLLNNV
+236 KVLITSNGLLNNV

-255 KDGVLYKGKQYALLD
+255 KDRILYKGKQYALLE

-275 NNKLTL
+275 NNKLAL
-281 NMDFNSSNHINV
+281 NMDFNSSNYINV

-298 MVANIKTNV
+298 MVANIKTNI
-307 ELSSGKDIANV
+307 ELSSKDTAAV

-358 GEICFTMP
+358 GDICFTMQ
-366 ITEEQS
+366 ITEEQN
-372 DNIEANVHYE
+372 DKIEANVHYE

-465 IYRRFSREEISLAE
+465 LYRRFSREEISLAE
-479 ILHQCGIELNFEGA
+479 ILHQCGIELKLEGA
-493 DKVIFSPG
+493 DKIIFSPG
-501 AQKALIISN
+501 AQKALVLANNSD
-510 KSNCTILK
+510 CTILK
-518 NRELLL
+518 NRELLI
-524 KNYNALIYF
+524 KNYNTMIYY
-533 NERIFITFED
+533 NERFYITFED
-543 EFSEAILEYK
+543 EFSEAILEYR
-553 SVKPSERQ
+553 SIKPSERQ

>member
-149 QEAADKNI
+149 QEATNKNI

-174 VYGSSDKQKIYEA
+174 VYGSDKQKIYES

-193 LQVTRQILYDDL
+193 LQIIRQILYDDL
-205 GFQKISVG
+205 GFQKISVS
-213 TGTIKNNILDMD
+213 TGIIQNNSIDID
-225 LPINANLLGNV
+225 LPINANLLRNV
-236 KVLVTSDGLLNNV
+236 KVLITSNGLLNNV

-255 KDGVLYKGKQYALLD
+255 KDRILYKGKQYALLE

-275 NNKLTL
+275 NNKLAL
-281 NMDFNSSNHINV
+281 NMDFNSSNYINV

-298 MVANIKTNV
+298 MVANIKTNI
-307 ELSSGKDIANV
+307 ELSSKDTAAV

-366 ITEEQS
+366 ITEKQN

-465 IYRRFSREEISLAE
+465 LYRRFSREEISLAE
-479 ILHQCGIELNFEGA
+479 ILHQCGIELKLEGA
-493 DKVIFSPG
+493 DKIIFSPG
-501 AQKALIISN
+501 AQKALVLANNSD
-510 KSNCTILK
+510 CTILK
-518 NRELLL
+518 NRELLI
-524 KNYNALIYF
+524 KNYNTMIYY
-533 NERIFITFED
+533 NERFYITFED
-543 EFSEAILEYK
+543 EFSEAILEYR
-553 SVKPSERQ
+553 SIKPSERQ

>member
-149 QEAADKNI
+149 QEATNKNI

-174 VYGSSDKQKIYEA
+174 VYGSDKQKIYES

-193 LQVTRQILYDDL
+193 LQIIRQILYDDL
-205 GFQKISVG
+205 GFQKISVS
-213 TGTIKNNILDMD
+213 TGIIQNNSIDID
-225 LPINANLLGNV
+225 LPINANLLRNV
-236 KVLVTSDGLLNNV
+236 KVLITSNGLLNNV

-255 KDGVLYKGKQYALLD
+255 KDRILYKGKQYALLE

-275 NNKLTL
+275 NNKLAL
-281 NMDFNSSNHINV
+281 NMDFNSSNYINV

-298 MVANIKTNV
+298 MVANIKTNI
-307 ELSSGKDIANV
+307 ELSSKDTAAV

-366 ITEEQS
+366 ITEEQN

-427 RRPVDDIKTISPYEY
+427 RRPVDDVKTISPYEY

-465 IYRRFSREEISLAE
+465 LYRRFSREEISLAE
-479 ILHQCGIELNFEGA
+479 ILHQCGIELKLEGA
-493 DKVIFSPG
+493 DKIIFSPG
-501 AQKALIISN
+501 AQKALVLANNSD
-510 KSNCTILK
+510 CTILK
-518 NRELLL
+518 NRELLI
-524 KNYNALIYF
+524 KNYNTMIYY
-533 NERIFITFED
+533 NERFYITFED
-543 EFSEAILEYK
+543 EFSEAILEYR
-553 SVKPSERQ
+553 SIKPSERQ

>member
-149 QEAADKNI
+149 QEATNKNI

-167 QNAPDVN
+167 RGAPDVN
-174 VYGSSDKQKIYEA
+174 VYGSDKQKIYES

-193 LQVTRQILYDDL
+193 LQIIRQILYDDL
-205 GFQKISVG
+205 GFQKISVS
-213 TGTIKNNILDMD
+213 TGIIQNNSIDID
-225 LPINANLLGNV
+225 LPINANLLRNV
-236 KVLVTSDGLLNNV
+236 KVLITSNGLLNNV

-255 KDGVLYKGKQYALLD
+255 KDRILYKGKQYALLE

-275 NNKLTL
+275 NNKLAL
-281 NMDFNSSNHINV
+281 NMDFNSSNYINV

-298 MVANIKTNV
+298 MVANIKTNI
-307 ELSSGKDIANV
+307 ELSSKDTAAV

-366 ITEEQS
+366 ITEEQN

-465 IYRRFSREEISLAE
+465 LYRRPSREEISLAE
-479 ILHQCGIELNFEGA
+479 ILHQCGIELKLEGA
-493 DKVIFSPG
+493 DKIIFSPG
-501 AQKALIISN
+501 AQKALVLANNSD
-510 KSNCTILK
+510 CTILK
-518 NRELLL
+518 NRELLI
-524 KNYNALIYF
+524 KNYNTMIYY
-533 NERIFITFED
+533 NERFYITFED
-543 EFSEAILEYK
+543 EFSEAILEYR
-553 SVKPSERQ
+553 SIKPSERQ

>member
-149 QEAADKNI
+149 QEATNKNI

-174 VYGSSDKQKIYEA
+174 VYGSDKQKIYES

-193 LQVTRQILYDDL
+193 LQIIRQILYDDL
-205 GFQKISVG
+205 GFQKISVS
-213 TGTIKNNILDMD
+213 TGIIQNNSIDID
-225 LPINANLLGNV
+225 LPINANLLRNV
-236 KVLVTSDGLLNNV
+236 KVLITSNGLLNNV

-255 KDGVLYKGKQYALLD
+255 EDRILYKGKQYALLE

-275 NNKLTL
+275 NNKLAL
-281 NMDFNSSNHINV
+281 NMDFNSSNYINV

-298 MVANIKTNV
+298 MVANIKTNI
-307 ELSSGKDIANV
+307 ELSSKDTAAV

-366 ITEEQS
+366 ITEEQN

-465 IYRRFSREEISLAE
+465 LYRRFSREEISLAE
-479 ILHQCGIELNFEGA
+479 ILHQCGIELKLEGA
-493 DKVIFSPG
+493 DKIIFSPG
-501 AQKALIISN
+501 AQKALVLANNSD
-510 KSNCTILK
+510 CTILK
-518 NRELLL
+518 NRELLI
-524 KNYNALIYF
+524 KNYNTMIYY
-533 NERIFITFED
+533 NERFYITFED
-543 EFSEAILEYK
+543 EFSEAILEYR
-553 SVKPSERQ
+553 SIKPSERQ

>member
-1 MLKKIVITIFIS
+1 MLRKIAIIIFIS
-13 IFFSLN
+13 FLFTLN
-19 VVLASPKEI
+19 IVFASSREI
-28 ICLLDT
+28 ICLLDS
-34 SVSMKDNDP
+34 SVSMNDNDF
-43 NRLAPDCVSIIL
+43 NKLAPDSINLIL
-55 DIALSE
+55 NTASNE
-61 DEVGFVSYNDNV
+61 DKVGFVSYNDIV
-73 QCVEPLGSDRNEILN
+73 QCVEPLESNRSKILN
-88 SINSV
+88 SINNV

-106 KAISLFSNEEN
+106 KAISLFSDEEN
-117 KERYVL
+117 KKRYVIL
-123 FITDGE
+123 ITDGE
-129 IMLPNDA
+129 IMLPDDV
-136 DTLNSISLYEKTL
+136 DTLNSISLYEKAL

-174 VYGSSDKQKIYEA
+174 VYGSDRQKIYEA

-213 TGTIKNNILDMD
+213 TGAIQNNILDVD
-225 LPINANLLGNV
+225 LPINSNLLGDV

-255 KDGVLYKGKQYALLD
+255 KDGVFYKGKQYALLD

-307 ELSSGKDIANV
+307 ELSSGKDIAV
-318 KIIPVSKDDE
+318 KIIPVSKEDE
-328 TLYLL
+328 TVYLL
-333 RDPYFENKNIR
+333 KDPYFENKNVR
-344 IDIQGNSILSKVEN
+344 IDVQGNSILGKVEN

-366 ITEEQS
+366 ITEEQN

-465 IYRRFSREEISLAE
+465 LYRRFSREEISLAE
-479 ILHQCGIELNFEGA
+479 ILHQCGIELKLEGA
-493 DKVIFSPG
+493 DKIIFSPG
-501 AQKALIISN
+501 AQKALVLANNSD
-510 KSNCTILK
+510 CTILK
-518 NRELLL
+518 NRELLI
-524 KNYNALIYF
+524 KNYNTMIYY
-533 NERIFITFED
+533 NERFYITFED
-543 EFSEAILEYK
+543 EFSEAILEYR
-553 SVKPSERQ
+553 SIKPSERQ

>member
-1 MLKKIVITIFIS
+1 MLRKIAIIIFIS
-13 IFFSLN
+13 FLFTLN
-19 VVLASPKEI
+19 IVFASSREI
-28 ICLLDT
+28 ICLLDS
-34 SVSMKDNDP
+34 SVSMNDNDF
-43 NRLAPDCVSIIL
+43 NKLAPDSINLIL
-55 DIALSE
+55 NTASNE
-61 DEVGFVSYNDNV
+61 DKVGFVSYNDIV
-73 QCVEPLGSDRNEILN
+73 QCVEPLESNRSKILN
-88 SINSV
+88 SINNV

-106 KAISLFSNEEN
+106 KAISLFSDEEN
-117 KERYVL
+117 KKRYVIL
-123 FITDGE
+123 ITDGE
-129 IMLPNDA
+129 IMLPDDV
-136 DTLNSISLYEKTL
+136 DTLNSISLYEKAL

-174 VYGSSDKQKIYEA
+174 VYGSDRQKIYEA

-213 TGTIKNNILDMD
+213 TGAIQNNILDVD
-225 LPINANLLGNV
+225 LPINSNLLGDV

-255 KDGVLYKGKQYALLD
+255 KDGVFYKGKQYALLD

-307 ELSSGKDIANV
+307 ELSSGKDIAV

-366 ITEEQS
+366 ITEEQN

-465 IYRRFSREEISLAE
+465 LYRRFSREEISLAE
-479 ILHQCGIELNFEGA
+479 ILHQCGIELKLEGA
-493 DKVIFSPG
+493 DKIIFSPG
-501 AQKALIISN
+501 AQKALVLANNSD
-510 KSNCTILK
+510 CTILK
-518 NRELLL
+518 NRELLI
-524 KNYNALIYF
+524 KNYNTMIYY
-533 NERIFITFED
+533 NERFYITFED
-543 EFSEAILEYK
+543 EFSEAILEYR
-553 SVKPSERQ
+553 SIKPSERQ